1 MAENPMLAIG
11 EGLRKSG
18 RGNSEHIVLYPGVEL
33 FFIYYS
39 DKFYHFQHEELPG
52 MLQINY
58 CLEGRM
64 GWEMN
69 EGAFVYLGAG
79 DVSIHT
85 MDCCAASQMTLPL
98 GFYRGISIS
107 VEIQQFAEKLPYPVR
122 KTGISAEKILENL
135 CPDKKPFCMAAN
147 PDINGIFT
155 VPAGLSGSRQK
166 VYYQLKVQELFL
178 YLESI
183 EPENVKILYPCRA
196 EQVELIKEIHGF
208 LIHNLEKR
216 YTIEELSRKYLI
228 NTSSLKKTF
237 KSIYG
242 QPIASYMKE
251 YRIRRASELLRG
263 TDDSIAVI
271 AQRLG
276 YENQG
281 KFTQAFKDLIHMKPS
296 EYRKQSQRAYI

>member
-1 MAENPMLAIG
+1 MTENPMLAIG
-11 EGLRKSG
+11 DRLRKAG
-18 RGNSEHIVLYPGVEL
+18 RGSSDHIVLYPGVEL

-39 DKFYHFQHEELPG
+39 DKFYHFHHEELPG

-69 EGAFVYLGAG
+69 EGAFVYLGPG
-79 DVSIHT
+79 DFSIHT

-98 GFYRGISIS
+98 GHYRGISIS
-107 VEIQQFAEKLPYPVR
+107 VEMRQFTENLPSLLRENSV
-122 KTGISAEKILENL
+122 SAENILENL

-155 VPAGLSGSRQK
+155 VPAGLSGLFMK
-166 VYYQLKVQELFL
+166 AYYQLKMQELFL

-183 EPENVKILYPCRA
+183 EPEHVKILYPCRA

-208 LIHNLEKR
+208 LIQNLEKR

-242 QPIASYMKE
+242 QPIAGYMKE
-251 YRIRRASELLRG
+251 YRIRRAAELLRR

-271 AQRLG
+271 ARRLG

-281 KFTQAFKDLIHMKPS
+281 KFTQAFKDLVHMKPS
-296 EYRKQSQRAYI
+296 EYRRQSQKAHM